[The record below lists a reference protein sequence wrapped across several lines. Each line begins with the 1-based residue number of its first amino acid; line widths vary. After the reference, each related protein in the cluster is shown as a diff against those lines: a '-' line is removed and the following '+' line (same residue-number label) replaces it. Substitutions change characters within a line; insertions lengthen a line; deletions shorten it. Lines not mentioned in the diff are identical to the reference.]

1 MMTDLLL
8 TYIVPVYNMERII
21 GRCLQSLV
29 KQDLPEDAYEIIV
42 VDDGSTDGSR
52 AVVEAMAQSHPQ
64 LRLLC
69 QDNQGVSQARNFAL
83 ESARGKYVQFV
94 DSDDLLLENRM
105 APLVQRAV
113 DEALDVL
120 VFNYNIADISGNVT
134 LTACDTV
141 TVPDAVTTGVEYL
154 QHHRMSP
161 YVWRYLIRR
170 DYIIG
175 NGWQFNKELIHFIV
189 CEDGDFIAHFLLDA
203 RRVVASDVAPYC
215 YVNRSDS
222 AMHNQDRDHLRNRIL
237 SQVNSAVSIEETIRR
252 YEEKT
257 SEAAPASA
265 RGLRNVY
272 LYFSMTK
279 ALTTGC
285 VDETLAAMKQAGLY
299 PFPCV
304 GSEADYSGA
313 KWRVIHRLMMC
324 PRLWKFLSVIYRA
337 IKK

>member
-8 TYIVPVYNMERII
+8 TYIVPVYNMERFI

-29 KQDLPEDAYEIIV
+29 KQGLPEEAYEIIV

-52 AVVEAMAQSHPQ
+52 SVVEAVAQSWPQ
-64 LRLLC
+64 IRLLT
-69 QDNQGVSQARNFAL
+69 QDNQGVSQARNLAL
-83 ESARGKYVQFV
+83 EAARGKYVQFV
-94 DSDDLLLENRM
+94 DSDDLLQEGQM
-105 APLVQRAV
+105 ASLVQRAM
-113 DEALDVL
+113 DDDLDVL
-120 VFNYNIADISGNVT
+120 VFNYNIADISGQVT
-134 LTACDTV
+134 HAACDTV
-141 TVPDAVTTGVEYL
+141 VVPDEVTSGVEYL

-170 DYIIG
+170 DFIIS
-175 NGWQFNKELIHFIV
+175 NGWRFDKELIV

-203 RRVVASDVAPYC
+203 ERVVASDKAPYC

-237 SQVNSAVSIEETIRR
+237 SQVNSAISIEETIRE
-252 YEEKT
+252 YEKKT
-257 SEAAPASA
+257 SKAAPASA

-304 GSEADYSGA
+304 GPEADYSGA